1 MKDIYFKQAQLL
13 LQILPEIHKNPDFAL
28 KGGTAINFF
37 FRDIP
42 RLSVDIDLTYLP
54 VENREFTLKKITD
67 FLNSLS
73 VDIKKRFF
81 GIKIIK
87 RRIQDSTN
95 LKGLIINFKNVTVK
109 IEPNLIIRGSV
120 YPPIEKEL
128 VAKAQELFELNVITK
143 TVSHADLYGGKICAA
158 LDRQHPR
165 DLFDIKLLI
174 DNEGFIDDIKTAF
187 IVYLISHPRPMI
199 EILNPSLLPID
210 EMYYKEF
217 IDMAYIDITLAE
229 LLKTRH
235 YIIQWIKKS
244 LNKKEKHF
252 ILSVKEGN
260 PEWELIDIKHI
271 QLLPAVRWK
280 LKNIKKM
287 SKSKHKKAIEK
298 LKNYLEI

>member
-174 DNEGFIDDIKTAF
+174 DNEGFIDNIKTAF